1 VIEMEYFD
9 TKEDAEK
16 YRQEL
21 LNKRYEIYCPIARYS
36 CQSNCEALYKG
47 RIAIHYDDPKTP
59 KFIVRKPHCK
69 AYLLKGD

>member
-1 VIEMEYFD
+1 MEYFD

-21 LNKRYEIYCPIARYS
+21 LNKRHEIYCPIARYS
-36 CQSNCEALYKG
+36 CQSNCVSLHKG
-47 RIAIHYDDPKTP
+47 RVATVHGSSPPRFTVRAPHY
-59 KFIVRKPHCK
+59 K